1 MSKNSPQINV
11 PSDVLEARRAPET
24 LERELIFGM
33 AKFYKFYRAMRDIV
47 CPYDPANLSYR
58 SDFSIDRYNVL
69 YRAINAFYRRF
80 DNNTE
85 TPENLGIPNHLLG
98 VYVIDWANRNGVPM
112 DTAQKL
118 LDEITQETEY
128 SAALELPML
137 QALSEGKAFAD
148 WIQRRV
154 TLLTANTINNQ
165 RQLGMLTLDNL
176 ENLVAEA
183 KQAVSRVGGN
193 ASDVARPIG
202 EFQIPA
208 EDDPGEM
215 IGPKRFL
222 CRQALATLVGP
233 SGIGKSTLAMQM
245 SVAFTLGKDIFGFK
259 PKKALKILII
269 QGENDD
275 GDIAEMRDGA
285 VAGLG
290 LTDEEK
296 ATVSTN
302 VLCCRCNSTTGKKF
316 IHGPVRMNLQR
327 FKPDL
332 LIIDPALCYVGGDTK
347 EQKIV
352 GEFLRTHL
360 LPELQ
365 KANCGCVLLHHTNKP
380 PTQNPKG
387 GSSNDDAYAE
397 SGSAEFRNVARA
409 VITLRPMGDGTVFEL
424 RVPKRGNRLG
434 WKDEMGQPTTKKY
447 IRHAADRKKLFWE
460 ETTEAGATSACAAAQ
475 DQKLDAIAER
485 VLNCVPNHGE
495 ISQNDLIAAAK
506 THGISNKACRD
517 AIKVL
522 LAESSVQSTK
532 KPRSGARPG
541 ICYSRAIKTSIP
553 GGEPT

>member
-1 MSKNSPQINV
+1 MTKPTEINV
-11 PSDVLEARRAPET
+11 PSDALEARRAPET

-33 AKFYKFYRAMRDIV
+33 AKFYKFYRAMREIV
-47 CPYDPANLSYR
+47 CPYDPTNLSYR

-80 DNNTE
+80 DHKTE
-85 TPENLGIPNHLLG
+85 TPENLGIPNHLLAG
-98 VYVIDWANRNGVPM
+98 YVIDWANRNNVPEE
-112 DTAQKL
+112 TGQRL
-118 LDEITQETEY
+118 LDEITKETEY
-128 SAALELPML
+128 SAALTLPAL
-137 QALSEGKAFAD
+137 QALSESPAFAD
-148 WIQRRV
+148 WIQGRV
-154 TLLTANTINNQ
+154 TLLTFNTINNQ
-165 RQLGMLTLDNL
+165 RQLGMLTL
-176 ENLVAEA
+176 EKFETAVAA
-183 KQAVSRVGGN
+183 ARQVVSQVGGN
-193 ASDVARPIG
+193 ASDLARPIG

-208 EDDPGEM
+208 EDDPGEL
-215 IGPKRFL
+215 IGPNRFL
-222 CRQALATLVGP
+222 CRQAVATLVGP

-245 SVAFTLGKDIFGFK
+245 AMAFALGKNIFGFQ
-259 PKKALKILII
+259 PKKPMKILII
-269 QGENDD
+269 QGENDN
-275 GDIAEMRDGA
+275 GDIAEMRDGT
-285 VAGLG
+285 VTGLA
-290 LTDEEK
+290 LTEEEK
-296 ATVSTN
+296 ATVSSN

-327 FKPDL
+327 LKPDL

-347 EQKIV
+347 EQKVV
-352 GEFLRTHL
+352 GEFLRTLL

-365 KANCGCVLLHHTNKP
+365 KADCSCLLLHHTNKP

-460 ETTEAGATSACAAAQ
+460 ETTEAGATSACVAAQ
-475 DQKLDAIAER
+475 DQKLDAIAEM

-506 THGISNKACRD
+506 THGIGNKACRD

-532 KPRSGARPG
+532 KPRPGARPG
-541 ICYSRAIKTSIP
+541 ICYSRVIKTSIP
-553 GGEPT
+553 GGEPA